1 MLTALA
7 LGLVLGLRH
16 AFDPD
21 HVAAV
26 STLVARTRR
35 ATTAAWLGVAWGAG
49 HTATVFAVGGALV
62 ALRVAIPTDIAAWAE
77 LPVGL
82 MLVALGVANL
92 RSAARGG
99 AVPHLHGVVPGTTLT
114 LGAAAGRA
122 ALIGLVHGLAGT
134 APLALAAVAA
144 LPGPGAALVY
154 LGVFGLGTL
163 GGMAAVSFG
172 LGLPLARLAG
182 AARARRW
189 AVAGTGVL
197 SVSVGLY
204 LVANVG
210 LAHAGP

>member
-35 ATTAAWLGVAWGAG
+35 AATALWLGVAWGAG
-49 HTATVFAVGGALV
+49 HTATVFVVGGALI
-62 ALRVAIPTDIAAWAE
+62 ALRIAIPAEALAWAE
-77 LPVGL
+77 LPVGV

-92 RSAARGG
+92 RSVAHAG
-99 AVPHLHGVVPGTTLT
+99 ASPHLHGVAAGASLT
-114 LGAAAGRA
+114 LGAAAARA
-122 ALIGLVHGLAGT
+122 ALVGLVHGLAGT

-144 LPGPGAALVY
+144 LPGPGAAVAY
-154 LGVFGLGTL
+154 LLVFGLGTL
-163 GGMAAVSFG
+163 GGMAAVSLG

-189 AVAGTGVL
+189 AVASTGVL
-197 SVSVGLY
+197 SVTVGLY

-210 LAHAGP
+210 LAHAGL